1 MNLTERIESVIL
13 SNLQSPKERKIGIE
27 CEGCFY
33 DSDLRRIPTNPADR
47 FSATDL
53 MNEMMDLQSND
64 EIKAGYSLE
73 PGGQLEWASPPM
85 KSLYE
90 INRQFI
96 QHKVRVSKIVK
107 REKLKIVDYSIE
119 PLYTPP
125 EIELINNEKYRLM
138 DQLFSKTGNLGQWM
152 MRNTSSIQIN
162 IDFSSQEEAERMAYI
177 ADCLSPIAS
186 ILFANSPFWK
196 GKSGGNQNLRY
207 KIWSN
212 TDNSRCGNLLDHTI
226 TAPNGLVKK
235 YAQYIQ
241 LVPAIFIEDK
251 KGNVISYNNTLGTW
265 LKELFYQDKLT
276 DRHIQIALHQIFTHV
291 RFKNVLE
298 IRGSD
303 RPPTGFELAPV
314 AFWTGLL
321 LEDKTQNEIFNVVKT
336 WTVKERKKLNL
347 SAYKLDLEQ
356 SGPDNK
362 SIGEWIERVS
372 DLSLKGLG
380 RRSKKYC
387 IENEESFLK
396 EYLNVFNKKGIIA
409 LYVQKELKKSGK
421 TVKGFI

>member
-1 MNLTERIESVIL
+1 
-13 SNLQSPKERKIGIE
+13 
-27 CEGCFY
+27 
-33 DSDLRRIPTNPADR
+33 
-47 FSATDL
+47 
-53 MNEMMDLQSND
+53 
-64 EIKAGYSLE
+64 
-73 PGGQLEWASPPM
+73 
-85 KSLYE
+85 
-90 INRQFI
+90 
-96 QHKVRVSKIVK
+96 
-107 REKLKIVDYSIE
+107 
-119 PLYTPP
+119 
-125 EIELINNEKYRLM
+125 
-138 DQLFSKTGNLGQWM
+138 
-152 MRNTSSIQIN
+152 
-162 IDFSSQEEAERMAYI
+162 MAYI

-196 GKSGGNQNLRY
+196 GKSGGNQNLRH

-226 TAPNGLVKK
+226 AAPNGLVKK

-241 LVPAIFIEDK
+241 SVPAIFIEDK

-276 DRHIQIALHQIFTHV
+276 DRHIHIALHQIFTHV

-321 LEDKTQNEIFNVVKT
+321 LEDKTQNEIFNAVKT
-336 WTVKERKKLNL
+336 WTVKERRKLNL

-362 SIGEWIERVS
+362 SIWEWIERVS
-372 DLSLKGLG
+372 DLSLRGLG
-380 RRSKKYC
+380 RRSEKYC

-396 EYLNVFNKKGIIA
+396 EYLDVFNKRGIFA
-409 LYVQKELKKSGK
+409 LHTQKEMEKSGK
-421 TVKGFI
+421 TVRAFIQ